1 MMSNRKKKHAP
12 RTFTGGDGTVW
23 GVEVKLPSHSSAMVV
38 FHHPDGTTARRDRY
52 NWINADVPDARD
64 VKARLDPAT
73 LLASVTE
80 QQLALLFRRSMAIS
94 AADDPARA
102 PVTNLAVQAS

>member
-1 MMSNRKKKHAP
+1 MMAKRKKQGL
-12 RTFTGGDGTVW
+12 RTFTGADGTVW
-23 GVEVKLPSHSSAMVV
+23 GVEVMLPSHSSAMIV

-64 VKARLDPAT
+64 VKARLDPAAV
-73 LLASVTE
+73 LASIAD

-94 AADDPARA
+94 AADDPSRS
-102 PVTNLAVQAS
+102 PVTNLAVQSS